1 MFDVKRNYKVV
12 TNAFAIGDQITLA
25 DGFTA
30 TCQKITHGGTIALF
44 LLDQYLDEAKTHED
58 AQAYMNKIFTESSI
72 FYSVKEHVIPFKSG
86 NALRLP
92 YAEELFGPLVWVVP
106 SGKKKWPLMKDR
118 RNRIASRK
126 DEEYEWGW
134 LANQNKVYASRFA
147 RANSSGGG
155 AHANGADCTN
165 GVRPVFRLR
174 NADGSL

>member
-12 TNAFAIGDQITLA
+12 TNVFAIGDQIILA

-72 FYSVKEHVIPFKSG
+72 FYSIKEHVIPFKSG

-92 YAEELFGPLVWVVP
+92 YAEEFFGPLDWVVP
-106 SGKKKWPLMKDR
+106 SDKEQWPLMKDR

-134 LANQNKVYASRFA
+134 LANRHHKEYSLLFA
-147 RANSSGGG
+147 GVNCFGDSYKFLHSS
-155 AHANGADCTN
+155 AY

>member
-92 YAEELFGPLVWVVP
+92 YAEEFFGPLDWVVP
-106 SGKKKWPLMKDR
+106 SGKEQWPLMKDR

-126 DEEYEWGW
+126 DEEYECGW
-134 LANQNKVYASRFA
+134 LANRHHKEYASLFA
-147 RANSSGGG
+147 TVVTRGSSCLN
-155 AHANGADCTN
+155 HASASR

-174 NADGSL
+174 NADV

>member
-92 YAEELFGPLVWVVP
+92 YAEEFFGPLDWVVP
-106 SGKKKWPLMKDR
+106 SGKEQWPLMKDR

-126 DEEYEWGW
+126 DEEYECGW
-134 LANQNKVYASRFA
+134 LANRHHKEYASRFA
-147 RANSSGGG
+147 IVSSFGYSGL
-155 AHANGADCTN
+155 ASASPAR

-174 NADGSL
+174 NADV